1 MEEGF
6 EDELKKDRRCT
17 YKIDLWNK
25 APDEPRKL
33 LFKVDEEW
41 VDISPYGDDVW
52 FIQQTINIEDFA
64 GQVPVD
70 RNNIQNK
77 KMPVDQPIE
86 LIDGYNITIINMLE
100 TEIEFKVSGEL
111 EPPPEPEPEPVD
123 IVDDTID
130 NDN

>member
-77 KMPVDQPIE
+77 KMPVD
-86 LIDGYNITIINMLE
+86 
-100 TEIEFKVSGEL
+100 
-111 EPPPEPEPEPVD
+111 
-123 IVDDTID
+123 
-130 NDN
+130 